1 MSIKGNTSRIK
12 NEWLW
17 RPTFHELKNNCVWKT
32 AHNDLKIIEYESQ
45 HFKNYKLLSIKANIS
60 WTKNNCVWKPTL

>member
-1 MSIKGNTSRIK
+1 MKASLSWT
-12 NEWLW
+12 
-17 RPTFHELKNNCVWKT
+17 KNNCVWKT

-60 WTKNNCVWKPTL
+60 WTKNNCAMKANTLNN